1 MRSRIL
7 GAGPAGLQFALLIK
21 RRFPAWRVDLVEQN
35 AVDVTFGFGV
45 VFSQDALGFLER
57 DAPDLHR
64 ELVPRMQVWPIQR
77 IVHRDQRV
85 DIDGN
90 GFSAIAR
97 LTLNQ
102 FLQTLCR
109 EVGVNMTYGR
119 SVASLA
125 ELGEAQLIV
134 GVDGVNSLVRLTPS
148 LSRPRS
154 GTR

>member
-1 MRSRIL
+1 
-7 GAGPAGLQFALLIK
+7 
-21 RRFPAWRVDLVEQN
+21 VDLVEQN

-45 VFSQDALGFLER
+45 VFSQGALGFLER

-109 EVGVNMTYGR
+109 EAGVNMTYGR